1 MDIKEIYF
9 PTIDS
14 TNTYLKEHYLELD
27 SFSIVRSDYQ
37 SAGHGRENRT
47 WYSPKGENLL
57 FSILIKD
64 SKLIECGGLLSLVAA
79 CSICGSINKYS
90 HNKLCSLIKW
100 PNDIYINDKKVCGI
114 LLEGNVPNYIIIGIG
129 LNINQRVFSD
139 EYRVPP
145 TSLSLLLNDDV
156 DFESIKNIIYQD
168 LANNLANVDKHRDEF
183 LKYYREHDYLKGKSI
198 EITVNHKMIKG
209 VVKDI
214 DQSFNLIITD
224 ENNNEH
230 IISSGEIML

>member
-37 SAGHGRENRT
+37 TSGHGRENRT
-47 WYSPKGENLL
+47 WYSPNGDNLL

-64 SKLIECGGLLSLVAA
+64 HKLIECGGLLSLVAA
-79 CSICGSINKYS
+79 CSLCESISKYS
-90 HNKLCSLIKW
+90 RNKLHPLIKW
-100 PNDIYINDKKVCGI
+100 PNDIYIDDKKVCGI

-129 LNINQRVFSD
+129 ININQKVFSD
-139 EYRVPP
+139 EYRVAP
-145 TSLSLLLNDDV
+145 TSLSLLLNEDV
-156 DFESIKNIIYQD
+156 DFENIKNIIYQD
-168 LANNLANVDKHRDEF
+168 LVSGLTNVDKLKNEF
-183 LKYYREHDYLKGKSI
+183 LKYYREHNYLKGKSV

-209 VVKDI
+209 LVKDI
-214 DQSFNLIITD
+214 DQSFNLIIID